1 MKKKILT
8 ILGDFYHSH
17 DMAYNAMLK
26 AVEIL
31 KNASGSEIELVD
43 TSVERLGEALKQKF
57 DLIVLYKENRIN
69 PTDEIVYNWMDSEI
83 EQQIIQYI
91 RNGGSWFAWH
101 AGLASYDDNELYI
114 NMLKGCFDYHPNE
127 RNVKY
132 TAVCSDTGIE
142 PGSTFE
148 VMDEHYIVRAEPAD
162 NSLFLT
168 SESTEG
174 SSAAGWAHQ
183 YGKGRVCCL
192 TPTHR
197 DEGMKN
203 EIMLDLLKQCIGWCL
218 RL

>member
-8 ILGDFYHSH
+8 ILGDFYHCH

-26 AVEIL
+26 AVEII
-31 KNASGSEIELVD
+31 KNSCVSEIELVD
-43 TSVERLGEALKQKF
+43 APVEELGKALKLKF

-69 PTDEIVYNWMDSEI
+69 PTDEIVYNWMNSEI
-83 EQQIIQYI
+83 EQQIIQYV
-91 RNGGSWFAWH
+91 RNGGSWFSWH
-101 AGLASYDDNELYI
+101 AGLASYDENELYI

-127 RNVKY
+127 SNVKY
-132 TAVCSDTGIE
+132 TAVCSNTDIE
-142 PGSTFE
+142 PISTFE
-148 VMDEHYIVRAEPAD
+148 LMDEHYIVRVEPAE
-162 NSLFLT
+162 NSLFLR

-203 EIMLDLLKQCIGWCL
+203 EILLDLLKQCIGWCL